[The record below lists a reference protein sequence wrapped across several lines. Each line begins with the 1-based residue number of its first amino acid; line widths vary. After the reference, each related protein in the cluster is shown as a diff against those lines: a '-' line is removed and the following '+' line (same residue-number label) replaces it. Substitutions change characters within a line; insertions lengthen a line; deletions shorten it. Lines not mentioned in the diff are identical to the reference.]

1 MRTPGQEHRGALHGE
16 DVRHWEAP
24 LPGGRV
30 RLSLRVD
37 AGTRAVLDA
46 AWEAPESVGAGH
58 PLAACLESLCQN
70 AVGIGVDVF
79 LRFDDFHLR
88 AGCPEGLEATEE
100 AGLAVRVFRFAF
112 SQFHPRATGPAYLSS
127 GLVLAKLP
135 RGTRPEW
142 EEPGFYFAHY
152 YREELWPEA
161 VEEARRGGVLGPRAA
176 CAYIDAL
183 LAKAD
188 DTVELDWPVEQGTAT
203 WEWLTRVCLPSVTGS
218 EERTRQLLEGGYGGT
233 SGTGSFS
240 FGHLDGGPWRPPEGL
255 PEPEDVGHA
264 EFILGDLEHL
274 LPELPKDGVL
284 LAAPRW
290 MAVGQTR
297 DSPALRRADISSE
310 EAGGFGLFNAAAHD
324 VGEDDD

>member
-1 MRTPGQEHRGALHGE
+1 MTTPGQEHRGALHGE
-16 DVRHWEAP
+16 DVRHGEAP
-24 LPGGRV
+24 FEGGRV
-30 RLSLRVD
+30 RLSLRVE
-37 AGTRAVLDA
+37 AGTRTVLAA
-46 AWEAPESVGAGH
+46 AWEASVDTGH

-70 AVGIGVDVF
+70 AVGMAVDVF

-88 AGCPEGLEATEE
+88 AGCPDGLEATEE
-100 AGLAVRVFRFAF
+100 AGLAVRVFRLAF

-135 RGTRPEW
+135 RGVLPEW
-142 EEPGFYFAHY
+142 DEPGFYFAHY
-152 YREELWPEA
+152 YREELWASA

-188 DTVELDWPVEQGTAT
+188 DAVELDWPVEQGTAT
-203 WEWLTRVCLPSVTGS
+203 WDWLTRVCLPAVTGGA
-218 EERTRQLLEGGYGGT
+218 ERTRRLLEGGYGGA
-233 SGTGSFS
+233 SGTGSFP
-240 FGHLDGGPWRPPEGL
+240 FGHLDGGPWHPPVGL

-290 MAVGQTR
+290 MAVGQTQ

>member
-1 MRTPGQEHRGALHGE
+1 MTIPGQEHRGGLHGE
-16 DVRHWEAP
+16 DVRHGEAHFA
-24 LPGGRV
+24 GGRV

-37 AGTRAVLDA
+37 AHTRAILAA
-46 AWEAPESVGAGH
+46 AWEAPASVDAGH

-70 AVGIGVDVF
+70 AVGIGVDQF

-100 AGLAVRVFRFAF
+100 AGLAVRVFRSAF

-135 RGTRPEW
+135 HGTRADW

-152 YREELWPEA
+152 YREELWSAA
-161 VEEARRGGVLGPRAA
+161 VEEARQGGVLGPRAA

-188 DTVELDWPVEQGTAT
+188 DTVELDWPVQEGAAT
-203 WEWLTRVCLPSVTGS
+203 WDWLTRVCLPSVAGGA
-218 EERTRQLLEGGYGGT
+218 ERARRLLEGGYGGA
-233 SGTGSFS
+233 SGTGSFP
-240 FGHLDGGPWRPPEGL
+240 FGHLDGGPWHPPEGL
-255 PEPEDVGHA
+255 PEPRGVGHA
-264 EFILGDLEHL
+264 EFIIGDLEHL
-274 LPELPKDGVL
+274 LPELPRGGIL

-290 MAVGQTR
+290 MAVGQTP
-297 DSPALRRADISSE
+297 DSPTVRRAGITAA
-310 EAGGFGLFNAAAHD
+310 EAGGFGLFNAAAHEMD
-324 VGEDDD
+324 EADD

>member
-1 MRTPGQEHRGALHGE
+1 MTTPGQEHRGALHGE
-16 DVRHWEAP
+16 DVRHGEAAFG
-24 LPGGRV
+24 GGRV
-30 RLSLRVD
+30 RLSLRVE
-37 AGTRAVLDA
+37 AETRTVRAA
-46 AWEAPESVGAGH
+46 AWEAPVHAGH
-58 PLAACLESLCQN
+58 PLAECLESLCRS
-70 AVGIGVDVF
+70 AVGMGVDVF

-100 AGLAVRVFRFAF
+100 AGLAVRVFRLAF

-135 RGTRPEW
+135 RGARPEW
-142 EEPGFYFAHY
+142 DEPGFYFAHY
-152 YREELWPEA
+152 YREELWPAA

-188 DTVELDWPVEQGTAT
+188 DTVELDWPVEEGAAT
-203 WEWLTRVCLPSVTGS
+203 WDWLTRVCLPAVTGGV
-218 EERTRQLLEGGYGGT
+218 ERTRRLLEGGYGGA
-233 SGTGSFS
+233 SGTGSFP
-240 FGHLDGGPWRPPEGL
+240 FGHLDGGAWHPPVGL
-255 PEPEDVGHA
+255 PEPEGVGHA

-274 LPELPKDGVL
+274 LPELPGDGVL

-324 VGEDDD
+324 AGEDDD